1 MAFTLPDLP
10 FDVEALEP
18 HMSARTLKFHHGKHH
33 AGYVKKLNDAI
44 EGTKFNDMSLKD
56 IIRATAGDDSQKGI
70 FNNAAQTWNHT
81 FFWNSLSPNGGG
93 TPSGALA
100 DAITDS
106 FGSFDDFKKK
116 FSDAAAGQFGSGW
129 AWLVSKNGTLEIV
142 TTANAETPVSEEGC
156 TPLIT
161 LDVWEHAY
169 YLDFQ
174 NARPDFIETFLGEL
188 ANWDFAADN
197 LAAAD

>member
-10 FDVEALEP
+10 YDVDALEP

-44 EGTKFNDMSLKD
+44 AGTKYDDMSLKD
-56 IIRATAGDDSQKGI
+56 IIRETAGDDGKSGI

-81 FFWNSLSPNGGG
+81 FFWNSMTPGGG
-93 TPSGALA
+93 GKPEGALA
-100 DAITDS
+100 DAITES
-106 FGSFDDFKKK
+106 FGSVDGFKSEFAK
-116 FSDAAAGQFGSGW
+116 AAAGQFGSGW
-129 AWLVSKNGTLEIV
+129 AWLVSRDGKLAI
-142 TTANAETPVSEEGC
+142 TTTPNAETPVSDAAT
-156 TPLIT
+156 TPLLT

-174 NARPDFIETFLGEL
+174 NARPDFIDTWLTHL
-188 ANWDFAADN
+188 VNWDFAADN
-197 LAAAD
+197 LAAAG